1 MKKNLHPLHS
11 SDLTVRLGS
20 FALAQDVFFVLFSS
34 IFGLVFAFWGFFGMW
49 GFMAGFFC
57 CWLVGLRFF
66 SN

>member
-34 IFGLVFAFWGFFGMW
+34 IFGLVFAFWVFLGCGVLWLGFFVVG
-49 GFMAGFFC
+49 
-57 CWLVGLRFF
+57 WLV
-66 SN
+66 